1 MLSGWYAARAPFG
14 LATVVA
20 VSRSAP
26 RDPGA
31 AMAVGPGDEV
41 VGSVSGG
48 CVEGAVFEL
57 AREVVASGE
66 ARLETF
72 GYSDEDA
79 FAVGLTCGGEI
90 TVLVRPV
97 TPEIDP
103 AFGAVAR
110 SVAAGEPVTVATVV
124 EGPGVRGATLAV
136 WPEGVG
142 GGGADRG
149 GAGDVGGAGIF
160 GGRGTPGASGADS
173 IIGTPGVLGAHGSP
187 DVSGAHDA
195 SDALGTPGTPGTPGA
210 DSAPGA
216 VGAPGS
222 SDTLSSSDTPS
233 APGTPRAP
241 APPGT
246 SDVLGTTSTPDTS
259 NTLGTSSTP
268 GVSRI
273 SDAPDAPGTL
283 GTLGSTGLDV
293 AVTADARGE
302 LALGA
307 TGLRHY
313 GPRGERREDSVAV
326 FLHSFA
332 PPPRML
338 VFGAIDYAAAVAR
351 IGDFLGYRV
360 TVCDARPVFATPKRF
375 PAGVEV
381 VVDWPH
387 RYLHGT
393 DTDERTVICVLT
405 HDPKFDVPLLEE
417 ALRRPAA
424 YIGAMGSR
432 RTHDD
437 RMRRLLES
445 GLSEGELGRLRS
457 PVGLDLGARTPEE
470 VAVSVAAEI
479 VALRWGGTGAPLT
492 GAVGAI
498 HRPLR

>member
-1 MLSGWYAARAPFG
+1 MRDILPVLNGWYAAGVPFG
-14 LATVVA
+14 LATVVST
-20 VSRSAP
+20 SRSAP

-31 AMAVGPGDEV
+31 AMAVGPDDEV

-57 AREVVASGE
+57 AQEVVASGE

-72 GYSDEDA
+72 GYSDDDA

-90 TVLVRPV
+90 TLLVRPV
-97 TPEIDP
+97 TAARDP
-103 AFGAVAR
+103 AFGAIAE
-110 SVAAGEPVTVATVV
+110 SVAAGRPVTVATVTD
-124 EGPGVRGATLAV
+124 GPALRGATLAV
-136 WPEGVG
+136 WP
-142 GGGADRG
+142 DRV
-149 GAGDVGGAGIF
+149 A
-160 GGRGTPGASGADS
+160 
-173 IIGTPGVLGAHGSP
+173 
-187 DVSGAHDA
+187 
-195 SDALGTPGTPGTPGA
+195 
-210 DSAPGA
+210 
-216 VGAPGS
+216 
-222 SDTLSSSDTPS
+222 
-233 APGTPRAP
+233 
-241 APPGT
+241 
-246 SDVLGTTSTPDTS
+246 
-259 NTLGTSSTP
+259 
-268 GVSRI
+268 
-273 SDAPDAPGTL
+273 GTL
-283 GTLGSTGLDV
+283 GTTGLDV

-307 TGLRHY
+307 TGSRHY
-313 GPRGERREDSVAV
+313 GPHGERREDAVAV

-351 IGDFLGYRV
+351 IGAFLGYRV

-375 PAGVEV
+375 PEGVEV

-387 RYLHGT
+387 RYLGGT

-437 RMRRLLES
+437 RMKRLTGS
-445 GLSEGELGRLRS
+445 GLSEAQLARLRS

-479 VALRWGGTGAPLT
+479 VALRWGGSGAPLT
-492 GAVGAI
+492 ATSGAI
-498 HRPLR
+498 HPSS

>member
-1 MLSGWYAARAPFG
+1 MRDLLPVLSGWYAAHAPFG

-72 GYSDEDA
+72 GYSDADA

-97 TPEIDP
+97 TPEVDP
-103 AFGAVAR
+103 WFGAVAR

-124 EGPGVRGATLAV
+124 DGPAVRGATLAV
-136 WPEGVG
+136 WAEGVRG
-142 GGGADRG
+142 GG
-149 GAGDVGGAGIF
+149 F
-160 GGRGTPGASGADS
+160 GGT
-173 IIGTPGVLGAHGSP
+173 
-187 DVSGAHDA
+187 
-195 SDALGTPGTPGTPGA
+195 
-210 DSAPGA
+210 GA
-216 VGAPGS
+216 VGASGTSSSPGVPGRLGAVG
-222 SDTLSSSDTPS
+222 DSDTPD
-233 APGTPRAP
+233 AHPIPGTPEFP
-241 APPGT
+241 HTPGT
-246 SDVLGTTSTPDTS
+246 SP
-259 NTLGTSSTP
+259 
-268 GVSRI
+268 
-273 SDAPDAPGTL
+273 TL
-283 GTLGSTGLDV
+283 GTLGSTGLDI

-338 VFGAIDYAAAVAR
+338 VFGAIDYAAAVTR
-351 IGDFLGYRV
+351 IGAFLGYRV

-445 GLSEGELGRLRS
+445 GLDEGELARLRS

-479 VALRWGGTGAPLT
+479 VALRWGGTGVPLT
-492 GAVGAI
+492 GAAGAI
-498 HRPLR
+498 HRGVGR

>member
-1 MLSGWYAARAPFG
+1 MREILPALNRWYAAGTPFG

-31 AMAVGPGDEV
+31 AMAVGPDDEV

-57 AREVVASGE
+57 AQEVVESGE

-90 TVLVRPV
+90 TLLVRRVSPAD
-97 TPEIDP
+97 DP
-103 AFGAVAR
+103 SFGAVAE
-110 SVAAGEPVTVATVV
+110 SVAAGRPVTVTTVID
-124 EGPGVRGATLAV
+124 GPAPRGATLAV
-136 WPEGVG
+136 WPDAE
-142 GGGADRG
+142 
-149 GAGDVGGAGIF
+149 
-160 GGRGTPGASGADS
+160 PG
-173 IIGTPGVLGAHGSP
+173 
-187 DVSGAHDA
+187 
-195 SDALGTPGTPGTPGA
+195 
-210 DSAPGA
+210 
-216 VGAPGS
+216 
-222 SDTLSSSDTPS
+222 
-233 APGTPRAP
+233 
-241 APPGT
+241 PPG
-246 SDVLGTTSTPDTS
+246 
-259 NTLGTSSTP
+259 
-268 GVSRI
+268 GVAGS
-273 SDAPDAPGTL
+273 
-283 GTLGSTGLDV
+283 LGSVGLDV

-302 LALGA
+302 LAQGA
-307 TGLRHY
+307 TIRRHY
-313 GPRGERREDSVAV
+313 GPNGERREDAVTV
-326 FLHSFA
+326 FLNSFA

-351 IGDFLGYRV
+351 IGAFLGYRV

-375 PAGVEV
+375 PEGVEV

-387 RYLHGT
+387 RYLSGT
-393 DTDERTVICVLT
+393 TTDARTVICVLT

-417 ALRRPAA
+417 ALRHPAA

-437 RMRRLLES
+437 RMKRLTDA
-445 GLSEGELGRLRS
+445 GLSEPELARLRS

-479 VALRWGGTGAPLT
+479 VALRWGGSGTPLT
-492 GAVGAI
+492 ATGGAI
-498 HRPLR
+498 HPR

>member
-1 MLSGWYAARAPFG
+1 MRDILPALSGWYTARAPFG

-31 AMAVGPGDEV
+31 AMAVGPDDEV

-57 AREVVASGE
+57 AQEVVASGE
-66 ARLETF
+66 AQLETF
-72 GYSDEDA
+72 GYSDDDA

-97 TPEIDP
+97 TPERDP
-103 AFGAVAR
+103 SFGAVAE
-110 SVAAGEPVTVATVV
+110 SVAAGRPVTVATVID
-124 EGPGVRGATLAV
+124 GPAPRGATLAV
-136 WPEGVG
+136 WP
-142 GGGADRG
+142 DQ
-149 GAGDVGGAGIF
+149 
-160 GGRGTPGASGADS
+160 
-173 IIGTPGVLGAHGSP
+173 
-187 DVSGAHDA
+187 VS
-195 SDALGTPGTPGTPGA
+195 
-210 DSAPGA
+210 
-216 VGAPGS
+216 
-222 SDTLSSSDTPS
+222 
-233 APGTPRAP
+233 
-241 APPGT
+241 
-246 SDVLGTTSTPDTS
+246 
-259 NTLGTSSTP
+259 
-268 GVSRI
+268 
-273 SDAPDAPGTL
+273 GTL
-283 GTLGSTGLDV
+283 GASGLDV

-307 TGLRHY
+307 TGVRHY
-313 GPRGERREDSVAV
+313 GPHGERREDTVSV

-360 TVCDARPVFATPKRF
+360 TVCDARPVFATAKRF
-375 PAGVEV
+375 PPGVEV

-387 RYLHGT
+387 RYLRGT
-393 DTDERTVICVLT
+393 ETDERTVICVLT

-417 ALRRPAA
+417 ALRRPAE

-432 RTHDD
+432 RTHDE
-437 RMRRLLES
+437 REKRLTEA
-445 GLSEGELGRLRS
+445 GLTPRELSRLRS

-479 VALRWGGTGAPLT
+479 VALRWGGSGAPLT
-492 GAVGAI
+492 ATEGAI
-498 HRPLR
+498 HPSP